1 MTRPDGS
8 STRPSIVAVVS
19 CANDIA
25 QSTSAS
31 ENTLIECTSSLDVKS
46 LYSPR
51 RDRNNW
57 NVLREVAARRRVLC
71 AGSHAGFQHRH
82 RLARRHSLRM
92 PYAPL
97 ALKLDRSLF
106 VGVDGF
112 LQMAC
117 SFLRQR

>member
-1 MTRPDGS
+1 MDPTRGLQLWRWCPVQTIS
-8 STRPSIVAVVS
+8 RRATAQAKIPS
-19 CANDIA
+19 
-25 QSTSAS
+25 
-31 ENTLIECTSSLDVKS
+31 LECTSSLDVKS